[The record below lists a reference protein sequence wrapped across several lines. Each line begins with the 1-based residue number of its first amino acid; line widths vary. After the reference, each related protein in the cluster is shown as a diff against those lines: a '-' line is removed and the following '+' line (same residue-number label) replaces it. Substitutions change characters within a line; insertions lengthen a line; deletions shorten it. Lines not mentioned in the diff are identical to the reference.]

1 MDPLSLLLWGILPYV
16 AMVVFVVGH
25 IWRYRYDQFG
35 WTSRSSETYENRLL
49 RWGGPL
55 FHYGILLVLLG
66 HVVGLLIPM
75 EWIAAMGVPEWLY
88 HLGAVGIGTFAA
100 IITIVGL
107 GILIYRRRTVGPVF
121 LATTRMDKVMYVF
134 LGGTIL
140 LGAAATVTTQIF
152 GSGYEY
158 RETVSPWVRS
168 ILLFHP
174 EPQLMVGV
182 PLLFQ
187 LHALAATFL
196 FVLWP
201 FTRLV
206 HVFSAPVWYL
216 FRPYIVYRSRDR
228 RTGTRPVRR
237 GWQPVQ
243 APDPQRLRRP

>member
-1 MDPLSLLLWGILPYV
+1 MDPLNLLLWGILPYV
-16 AMVVFVVGH
+16 AMAVFIGGH

-55 FHYGILLVLLG
+55 FHYGILLVLAG
-66 HVVGLLIPM
+66 HVVGLLVPM
-75 EWIAAMGVPEWLY
+75 EWIAALGVPEWAY
-88 HLGAVGIGTFAA
+88 HLAAVGLGTFAA

-121 LATTRMDKVMYVF
+121 LATTPMDKVMYVF

-140 LGAAATVTTQIF
+140 LGALATMTTQIF
-152 GSGYEY
+152 GAGYEY

-168 ILLFHP
+168 ILLFQP
-174 EPQLMVGV
+174 DPQLMVGV

-187 LHALAATFL
+187 LHALTATLL

-216 FRPYIVYRSRDR
+216 FRPYIVYRSRDGS
-228 RTGTRPVRR
+228 TGTRPVRR
-237 GWQPVQ
+237 GWQPVE